1 MKRSKLAEQPRLSPR
16 AVGQHGITG
25 GRALEPKQLKAFW
38 GGPSSAPATPV
49 LKANGGRGL
58 WN

>member
-16 AVGQHGITG
+16 AIGQHGITG
-25 GRALEPKQLKAFW
+25 ARALNPKQKAFW
-38 GGPSSAPATPV
+38 GGPSSVPAIPV
-49 LKANGGRGL
+49 LKANDGHGL